1 MNRCARI
8 LRAVCVI
15 AALSMLAALAPVFFP
30 FAWMQA
36 IHEALG
42 LGPLPELPI
51 VEYLARSLSAFYA
64 CYGALVLYLAFDV
77 VRHASLIRFLGVLGL
92 VFGALMVWVDVAS
105 GLPPYW
111 ALGEGPFIVVL
122 GAALYVLAGKVRA
135 AAGGAR
141 RAPAEHPR
149 EDAHDAPWN

>member
-1 MNRCARI
+1 MNRSARI
-8 LRAVCVI
+8 LKVLMIV

-42 LGPLPELPI
+42 LGALPELPI
-51 VEYLARSLSAFYA
+51 VEYMARSLSAFYA

-77 VRHASLIRFLGVLGL
+77 ARYASLIRFLGALGL
-92 VFGALMVWVDVAS
+92 LFGAVMVWVDIAS

-111 ALGEGPFIVVL
+111 ALGEGPFILVL

-135 AAGGAR
+135 AAGAR
-141 RAPAEHPR
+141 ETTAGGCA
-149 EDAHDAPWN
+149 